1 MLTSLWEDPGH
12 VILEAAYLK
21 TPIISTACPSGPQDL
36 LINGRA
42 GDLCKIKDYK
52 CISKA
57 IISNIKRGPD
67 LRKIEL
73 AYKKSLKYTDIE
85 HHNELLKIL
94 KY

>member
-1 MLTSLWEDPGH
+1 M
-12 VILEAAYLK
+12 EAAYLK

-36 LINGRA
+36 LLNGKA
-42 GDLCKIKDYK
+42 GDLCKMKDCE

-85 HHNELLKIL
+85 HHNELLKVL